1 LAQTIAGRF
10 LSMSTLSCQQSFN
23 LAPEELDKIQNI
35 DNAQNDSESNLNQ
48 DWESIIGLEVHMQL
62 ATCAKLF
69 SGAATAYGAQPNTQA
84 CGIDLGLPGTLPVLN
99 GKAVWMSVL
108 FGLSI
113 DAHINLRSVFDRK
126 NYFYPDLSKGYQIT
140 QFYIP
145 IVSNGVLVIILDGA
159 ERSIGITRAHL
170 EEDAGK
176 SLHQGL
182 ENCTGVDYNRAGNPL
197 LEIVSEPVL
206 RSAKEAVA
214 YLKTLHQL
222 GLYLKICDGNLQ
234 EGSFR
239 CDANVSVRRRGESK
253 LGQRTEIKNLNS
265 FRFVEKAIDYEI
277 TRHIR
282 LLEAGQS
289 IQQETRLY
297 DSDKNETRSMRS
309 KENAHDYRY
318 FPDPDLCPVQ
328 LDEAFI
334 LAVKQSLP
342 ELPRQKFERFVRD
355 YGLSAYDAELLV
367 STTELAD
374 YFEATVSKNVPA
386 KLAANWINGELA
398 SALNEH
404 NLNIANAPIAP
415 ERLAQLL
422 NRITDHTISGTIA
435 KNVFETLWKTA
446 DSVDHI
452 IEKQGLRQ
460 ITDLGEIE
468 QLIDQVLVQ
477 YPQQLADFRSGK
489 DKLLGFF
496 VGQVMKLSRGRVNP
510 ERLNELIRLKLNGYR
525 DTI

>member
-1 LAQTIAGRF
+1 
-10 LSMSTLSCQQSFN
+10 MSTLSCQQSFI
-23 LAPEELDKIQNI
+23 LPPETFNKTQDNNEDQN
-35 DNAQNDSESNLNQ
+35 NVESISNH
-48 DWESIIGLEVHMQL
+48 DFEGIIGLEVHMQL
-62 ATCAKLF
+62 STCAKLF
-69 SGAATAYGAQPNTQA
+69 SGAATAYGAPPNTQA
-84 CGIDLGLPGTLPVLN
+84 CGIDLGMPGTLPVVN
-99 GKAVWMSVL
+99 EEAVWKAVL

-113 DAHINLRSVFDRK
+113 NGYINLHSAFDRK
-126 NYFYPDLSKGYQIT
+126 NYFYPDLSKGYQTT

-145 IVSNGVLVIILDGA
+145 IVSNGVLVIILDGE

-206 RSAKEAVA
+206 RSAKEAVI

-222 GLYLKICDGNLQ
+222 SLYLKICDGNLQ

-334 LAVKQSLP
+334 LAVKKTLP

-374 YFEATVSKNVPA
+374 YFEATVSKDVPA
-386 KLAANWINGELA
+386 KLAANWVNGALA

-404 NLNIANAPIAP
+404 NLNIENAPIAP

-422 NRITDHTISGTIA
+422 KRIADHTISGTIA
-435 KNVFETLWKTA
+435 KNVFETLWKTQ

-452 IEKQGLRQ
+452 IEIQGLRQ
-460 ITDLGEIE
+460 ITDSSEIE
-468 QLIDQVLVQ
+468 QLIDQVLAQ

-496 VGQVMKLSRGRVNP
+496 VGQVMKLSKGRVNP
-510 ERLNELIRLKLNGYR
+510 EQLNELLRLKLNGYP